1 SPRINNC
8 TITGNTAGVGGG
20 IYVHDGSP
28 TITNCILWDNLSEQ
42 IHGYPSITYSDIQQQ
57 DEREWWDYEGCIS
70 ADPCFVEPGYW
81 DANDTPDDANDD
93 FWIEGDHHLLRT
105 SLCIDSGDPNYVA
118 EPNETDLDGN
128 PRVIGGRIDMG
139 AYEAVIHEAR
149 LLILPRVINRKS
161 KQPRIMARL
170 RLPQGITKDQIDRD
184 VPLILYPGGIEAM
197 RQFVIPRR
205 RQGTQRVS
213 IFAFFNKA
221 ELMDSLDD
229 NGRVELQ
236 ILGQLRQPGQY
247 FYGSDIIRI
256 INRR

>member
-1 SPRINNC
+1 MSPIDWGSSLSISYSNIQGGEAGIANGSHFNTRLDWGK
-8 TITGNTAGVGGG
+8 GN
-20 IYVHDGSP
+20 ID
-28 TITNCILWDNLSEQ
+28 
-42 IHGYPSITYSDIQQQ
+42 
-57 DEREWWDYEGCIS
+57 
-70 ADPCFVEPGYW
+70 ADPYFVEPGYW
-81 DANDTPDDANDD
+81 ADANDPNIIVEPNDPNAVWVD
-93 FWIEGDHHLLRT
+93 GDYHLLPD
-105 SLCIDSGDPNYVA
+105 SPCIDTGDPNYVA
-118 EPNETDLDGN
+118 VPNETELDGN
-128 PRVIGGRIDMG
+128 PRVRGDVIDMG
-139 AYEAVIHEAR
+139 AYETIIHEAR

-161 KQPRIMARL
+161 SKPGIMARL

-184 VPLILYPGGIEAM
+184 VPLVLYPGGIEAI